1 LFLDRTKGVIVK
13 SKLVHAA
20 SLATAALALILLVTA
35 CGGGNGN
42 SEGVASLDGGSSQGT
57 TAGDGATTSSQEDRE
72 EAALEWARCMREH
85 GVDVPDPVNGRIEVR
100 AERENADK
108 VQQAQE
114 ACGDILQNAAPPLSE
129 EQEQAMEDALL
140 AFAQCMREHGID
152 MPDPQRQEGG
162 GFLTRMPEGAEDD
175 PKFQEAQEACQ
186 PIVDEAA
193 REAGLPEPEGGPEPQ
208 RSGGGS

>member
-1 LFLDRTKGVIVK
+1 VK

-42 SEGVASLDGGSSQGT
+42 SEGVASLDGGSSQS
-57 TAGDGATTSSQEDRE
+57 TAADDGATTPSQQDRE
-72 EAALEWARCMREH
+72 EAALEWARCMREQ

-108 VQQAQE
+108 VQKAQE
-114 ACGDILQNAAPPLSE
+114 ACGDILQNAAPQLSE

-162 GFLTRMPEGAEDD
+162 GFLTTMPEGAEDD
-175 PKFQEAQEACQ
+175 PQFKDAQEACQ

-208 RSGGGS
+208 GSGGGS